1 MEIELKRIDTCFSG
15 EFCYTHARAAVAPDG
30 FAVMT
35 TQPLRLSGSDIYYGM
50 RELVSRDG
58 GKSWSAICEVPEL
71 SRPPVPRQAGTGA
84 RHGRRHP
91 AFSPGNRPLSACR
104 RKHGLSE

>member
-71 SRPPVPRQAGTGA
+71 SRRPFP
-84 RHGRRHP
+84 GRP
-91 AFSPGNRPLSACR
+91 ELELAMADAD
-104 RKHGLSE
+104 RKSVV